1 MDMSDDSESSSK
13 STDNSNEQS
22 SDSGGTSKL
31 LKYDNWVKGDDGKPQ
46 RRGPYGYESRD
57 ELEDTNVGELTGH
70 EDLFKSNLPIFPHIT
85 TPPGYERGKRY
96 DMSDMKTTVTCV
108 SKTQAELRTI
118 NREIIM
124 LDSGST
130 EKQDCMES
138 LEQRFGTEVQPT
150 TEVCLHMF
158 AKMRHVVKMAMGGE
172 FVDNWKLED
181 KDRVLKAVYG
191 ESWTQRFREKD
202 TGERDL
208 KHLDEIKE
216 W

>member
-1 MDMSDDSESSSK
+1 
-13 STDNSNEQS
+13 
-22 SDSGGTSKL
+22 
-31 LKYDNWVKGDDGKPQ
+31 
-46 RRGPYGYESRD
+46 
-57 ELEDTNVGELTGH
+57 
-70 EDLFKSNLPIFPHIT
+70 
-85 TPPGYERGKRY
+85 
-96 DMSDMKTTVTCV
+96 
-108 SKTQAELRTI
+108 
-118 NREIIM
+118 
-124 LDSGST
+124 
-130 EKQDCMES
+130 
-138 LEQRFGTEVQPT
+138 
-150 TEVCLHMF
+150 MF